1 MKKHSKLQFIRRIVQ
16 VLGFVFYSGAWA
28 LTFQALSQ
36 IYLRITTGAP
46 AGAELFAYLAEAIA
60 IIPVTIL
67 FGRFFCGWLC
77 AFGSLGDF
85 IYSISSKFFTKK
97 MPAKTDAAL
106 KYVKYGVFAIVA
118 VVLWTGLLSTTE
130 VLSPWDSF
138 ARIFLFQNDAS
149 GIAFKLAL
157 PVMSVGTI
165 LLVMMMAGSMF
176 VERFF
181 CRYLCPLGAFFS
193 VTSLLR
199 VFKIKK
205 PTASCGSCRS
215 CTNNCPMGINLYEK
229 EKIGS
234 GECIMCM
241 KCTTVCA
248 KSNTKLGVYAADLSP
263 AIAAGIAVSTMVGA
277 YSIDKQLEAR
287 ANANQPSITEVY
299 NPSNRT
305 KTPVVK
311 AAPARVRYSEEDDEE
326 YRSAPALSQRSAA
339 TRPATPVTAPAA
351 IVAPATS
358 GGVYKNGTFTG
369 TADGFNGP
377 LSVSVNIANDKITSV
392 VVGANSDYP
401 NYLNRAQN
409 KVIPAAVSAQSTN
422 VSGASGATYSSN
434 GIKNA
439 VANALMSA
447 KI

>member
-1 MKKHSKLQFIRRIVQ
+1 
-16 VLGFVFYSGAWA
+16 
-28 LTFQALSQ
+28 
-36 IYLRITTGAP
+36 
-46 AGAELFAYLAEAIA
+46 
-60 IIPVTIL
+60 
-67 FGRFFCGWLC
+67 
-77 AFGSLGDF
+77 
-85 IYSISSKFFTKK
+85 
-97 MPAKTDAAL
+97 
-106 KYVKYGVFAIVA
+106 
-118 VVLWTGLLSTTE
+118 
-130 VLSPWDSF
+130 
-138 ARIFLFQNDAS
+138 
-149 GIAFKLAL
+149 
-157 PVMSVGTI
+157 
-165 LLVMMMAGSMF
+165 
-176 VERFF
+176 
-181 CRYLCPLGAFFS
+181 
-193 VTSLLR
+193 
-199 VFKIKK
+199 
-205 PTASCGSCRS
+205 
-215 CTNNCPMGINLYEK
+215 
-229 EKIGS
+229 
-234 GECIMCM
+234 MCM